1 MEKIKNNNNE
11 NYSTYYGEKGYS
23 IFKECLSIDEQ
34 HFIRNEL
41 TVQAF
46 VPKSPVQY
54 PSFPIYLESPL
65 KLYIPRY
72 FGIDTYGPPD
82 KILIEPG
89 DNINVEFQG
98 ELRQY
103 QIDIVEKYIK
113 HVGSFG
119 GGLLDVDPGK
129 GKTVMALNIISRLKK
144 STLVVVHK
152 SFLLNQWK
160 ERIQQFLPTA
170 TMGTIQGQIIDI
182 KDKDIVIGML
192 QSLSMKEYP
201 KSIFRQFGLVIFD
214 ECFPYKTYIHT
225 SIGIVTIGQL
235 YEKWNNNQDLPF
247 ILSFNE
253 FEKIFEYKKLTH
265 AWKKEREDL
274 IKIKLS
280 KRVINCTPEHKIMT
294 IDGYKEA
301 IKLNIG
307 DLILCKYDIRHNEPN
322 NFNIIAPCL
331 NEDQLQLIYGSY
343 LGDGC
348 IYKTSMNRYRVK
360 IIHGENQYN
369 YCKWKA
375 SMFGINDLNCLENN
389 GLSNKKAYQFIT
401 KVFDLKFNVNITN
414 SSCENNVCDNIL
426 QNMNEKGLAIWFMD
440 NASTTKN
447 KKGEIN
453 SVRFK
458 TQCFNYESQLKF
470 VNLLKNKFDIDC
482 KIYKCSS
489 SKISKKYKKYNYLML
504 NKENSKKL
512 INIVKRF
519 IHENL
524 YYKLENTIIDNKY
537 IWNYNFENYGTIP
550 VSSIERIKNKG
561 SNRCKTPNVYDIEV
575 EQNHNFIIATSSKS
589 KNEYIDGMVVSN
601 CHHMGAE
608 VFSRCMMKV
617 NTTYA
622 LGLSGTMQ
630 RKDGLTKVFEWFLGP
645 VVHKEKTESEHKV
658 LVKGIVYYVD
668 DEEFNKTL
676 YDYKGNP
683 KFSTMISNV
692 CNYNHRSEFIL
703 RVLIRELELNSD
715 QQIMVL
721 AHNKSLISYLFHAI
735 EHRNIANGSVG
746 LYIGGMKEVEL
757 KKSEVKK
764 IIIATYAM
772 ASEGLDIKSLTTL
785 VLASPK
791 TDVCQSVGRI
801 LRQKHSSPLIIDI
814 IDSHDIFMSQW
825 LKRRKYYKSQNY
837 RILLT
842 DNKNYDEDLP
852 LEQWKVSNEPND
864 KTKKGKKNIIQN
876 KTKLDEIIENMEK
889 INIDVNDIDF
899 EEEEQELE
907 KKKKA
912 SKKRG
917 GLENKCLID
926 ISSLQFE

>member
-214 ECFPYKTYIHT
+214 ECFPYDTYIKT
-225 SIGIVTIGQL
+225 NNGFIKIGEL
-235 YEKWNNNQDLPF
+235 YEKWENNQDLPL

-253 FEKIFEYKKLTH
+253 NNKNFEYQPCTF
-265 AWKKEREDL
+265 AWKKQRKDL
-274 IKIKLS
+274 LNIYLNNCNFI
-280 KRVINCTPEHKIMT
+280 CTPEHKILT
-294 IDGYKEA
+294 ISGYKPA
-301 IKLNIG
+301 
-307 DLILCKYDIRHNEPN
+307 
-322 NFNIIAPCL
+322 
-331 NEDQLQLIYGSY
+331 
-343 LGDGC
+343 
-348 IYKTSMNRYRVK
+348 
-360 IIHGENQYN
+360 
-369 YCKWKA
+369 
-375 SMFGINDLNCLENN
+375 
-389 GLSNKKAYQFIT
+389 
-401 KVFDLKFNVNITN
+401 
-414 SSCENNVCDNIL
+414 
-426 QNMNEKGLAIWFMD
+426 
-440 NASTTKN
+440 
-447 KKGEIN
+447 
-453 SVRFK
+453 
-458 TQCFNYESQLKF
+458 SQLK
-470 VNLLKNKFDIDC
+470 NNDLIICYKNNN
-482 KIYKCSS
+482 
-489 SKISKKYKKYNYLML
+489 ISYNYLIK
-504 NKENSKKL
+504 KEYLQNNC
-512 INIVKRF
+512 IN
-519 IHENL
+519 N
-524 YYKLENTIIDNKY
+524 
-537 IWNYNFENYGTIP
+537 
-550 VSSIERIKNKG
+550 
-561 SNRCKTPNVYDIEV
+561 NVYDIEV
-575 EQNHNFIIATSSKS
+575 QFNHNFIIKANN
-589 KNEYIDGMVVSN
+589 NEEYPVVSN

-852 LEQWKVSNEPND
+852 LEQWKISNEPND